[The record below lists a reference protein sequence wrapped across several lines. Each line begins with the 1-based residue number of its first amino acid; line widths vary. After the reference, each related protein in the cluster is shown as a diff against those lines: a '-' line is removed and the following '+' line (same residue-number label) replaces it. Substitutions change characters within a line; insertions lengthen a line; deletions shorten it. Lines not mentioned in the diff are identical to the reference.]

1 LCFLLYIYI
10 WASTSEQPFWLYNLY
25 ELESHAHAV
34 FWLGVWTAV
43 ENFKLDGGDMF
54 WNFENVLFVKMKNIS
69 FSSAAA
75 ILTVIIA
82 IFICRHWCCIC
93 SIILNFIGVT
103 YFKLFMGMFNET
115 KNMYQL
121 VDCGVVA
128 IMNVLSSILMTMT
141 CIWWYWQERMLHSW
155 WILETW

>member
-1 LCFLLYIYI
+1 
-10 WASTSEQPFWLYNLY
+10 
-25 ELESHAHAV
+25 
-34 FWLGVWTAV
+34 
-43 ENFKLDGGDMF
+43 
-54 WNFENVLFVKMKNIS
+54 
-69 FSSAAA
+69 
-75 ILTVIIA
+75 
-82 IFICRHWCCIC
+82 
-93 SIILNFIGVT
+93 
-103 YFKLFMGMFNET
+103 MGMFNET